1 MQTDFLP
8 DKDREVEE
16 EDLREK
22 LKLEWNLR
30 QRVWTL
36 AAGPP
41 SPASRPQIAGQELT
55 LEGTLT
61 GPSLDPDSGVMSGVS
76 S

>member
-30 QRVWTL
+30 QRVRTV
-36 AAGPP
+36 PP
-41 SPASRPQIAGQELT
+41 GALP
-55 LEGTLT
+55 
-61 GPSLDPDSGVMSGVS
+61 PDSRTQLVPDRP
-76 S
+76 